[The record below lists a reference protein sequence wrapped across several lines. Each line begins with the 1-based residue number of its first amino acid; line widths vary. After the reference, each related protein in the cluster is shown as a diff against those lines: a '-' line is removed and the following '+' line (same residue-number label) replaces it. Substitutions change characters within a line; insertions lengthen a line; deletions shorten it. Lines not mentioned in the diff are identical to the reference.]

1 MKRYPVSFFPMCGQK
16 SVDGHLKSEGIRVSR
31 HRIRECL
38 KRIDPCGVE
47 RHARHALHRR
57 KYSVRSPNDLWHI
70 DGYHKLIRWGIV
82 IHGGIDGHSRLT
94 MFLQASTNNRADTM
108 FRAFRSGISEF
119 GLPCRVRMDKGGEN
133 VQVAQYMLERD
144 DRGLER
150 GSIILLLQLDVVYI
164 IKELK
169 DCGEIFSQVA
179 FHSFTICFTSLK
191 NATFFILTM
200 LWICM
205 HCILCLC
212 LVNSTA
218 LGFISTWLGKSQLEN
233 RAW

>member
-1 MKRYPVSFFPMCGQK
+1 
-16 SVDGHLKSEGIRVSR
+16 
-31 HRIRECL
+31 
-38 KRIDPCGVE
+38 
-47 RHARHALHRR
+47 
-57 KYSVRSPNDLWHI
+57 
-70 DGYHKLIRWGIV
+70 
-82 IHGGIDGHSRLT
+82 
-94 MFLQASTNNRADTM
+94 MFLQASTINRADTM

-179 FHSFTICFTSLK
+179 FHSFTICFTSEECNIFHNIIN
-191 NATFFILTM
+191 NAMDLY
-200 LWICM
+200 
-205 HCILCLC
+205 
-212 LVNSTA
+212 A
-218 LGFISTWLGKSQLEN
+218 LHFVFMPLIQQHLDSFRLGWANHSLRTEHGKSPIQLWVSGFKLLEV
-233 RAW
+233 RRECPEHQATTGIQQVCCM